1 MTLGAVQKT
10 GLMAGLI
17 GAAGCVVGALTTQ
30 TAFYEGYLQ
39 AYGFWISMTL
49 GSLGLL
55 LIHGLTGG
63 RWGREIRPML
73 SSAVKNVPFMA
84 LLFIPIVLGMKKIYP
99 WLDHEAVAHSPLLS
113 SKVAWLNLPFFLG
126 RTVFYFVVWIVFGT
140 LALRRPADR
149 PHGAISGMGVLFI
162 ALTASFAAIDWYM
175 SLEPEWF
182 SSLYGGL
189 FIVSSLGACFCMCV
203 ITNQLFRAEGA
214 DAGLFHDLGK
224 FMLMSVML
232 WAYLNFSQYLI
243 IWSAKLPEEMTWYHH
258 RMHGGWQL
266 VGATLLF
273 LHFVVPFSL
282 LLSRDRKRSGK
293 RLVRVAFFLLALR
306 FIDFWWWV
314 GPAFH
319 PEHINIPIW
328 SIVAFVAIGGF
339 WTWGYTGAMRRFTS
353 AAQGA

>member
-10 GLMAGLI
+10 GLTAGLI
-17 GAAGCVVGALTTQ
+17 GGGACIVGALTTKS
-30 TAFYEGYLQ
+30 AFFEGYLQ
-39 AYGFWISMTL
+39 AFGFWMAFSI

-73 SSAVKNVPFMA
+73 ASGVKMVPWMA
-84 LLFIPIVLGMKKIYP
+84 LLFIPIVLGMKQLYP
-99 WLDHEAVAHSPLLS
+99 WLNHEAVAHSPVLA
-113 SKVAWLNLPFFLG
+113 SKVAYLNLPFFLV
-126 RTVFYFVVWIVFGT
+126 RAVIYFAVWIAFGT
-140 LALRRPADR
+140 LALRRPVDR
-149 PHGAISGMGVLFI
+149 PHGGISGLGVLFL
-162 ALTASFAAIDWYM
+162 ALTASFAAMDWYM

-182 SSLYGGL
+182 SSIYGGL
-189 FIVSSLGACFCMCV
+189 FMVGSLGATFCLVV
-203 ITNQLFRAEGA
+203 ICNQMFRSEGA
-214 DAGLFHDLGK
+214 DSNLFHDLGK

-258 RMHGGWQL
+258 RSHGGWQYVGMFL
-266 VGATLLF
+266 VIA
-273 LHFVVPFSL
+273 HFVIPFCL
-282 LLSRDRKRSGK
+282 LLSRDRKRSGR
-293 RLVRVAFFLLALR
+293 RLVKVAFYLLALR

-319 PEHINIPIW
+319 PGQLNFPLW
-328 SIVAFVAIGGF
+328 AFVAFVAIGGF
-339 WTWGYTGAMRRFTS
+339 YVWGYTGALRRMTT